1 LKERLSPY
9 LELVENVLSGLAKV
23 RMDAGAWIDSESEE
37 QARETQVFKIGECLR
52 PFYLAAHEVPEYF
65 ANPLLPRDLL
75 LKDTES
81 VLKQL
86 AKIGFFPSP
95 YSPIPGSLDQY
106 TDFAAFVLD
115 FCGLTF
121 EFWKETTAAGKRVAE
136 ASQAIAEKAVEFL
149 LSPDNCLVDDNGC
162 RWGGTKKFRRRKRTE
177 ELYTDT
183 YFTSVVILGLN
194 KAVDN
199 PSFNLSAPQK
209 EQIRTRVHQGV
220 QWISERFDGKL
231 ITGDEGKANRKLLYT
246 TWGLRALVESS
257 NGQAKHVNKRLLEAI
272 TNAYLDA
279 LREPTQLTQQ
289 QEYLTVLSE
298 EVDPPMYYEDR
309 SGLGGI
315 LLTLAS
321 LGDVPDLEHL
331 LDKAAYPRLLERV
344 FNAVLAHR
352 NPGTGLWY
360 NNQLILSIHS
370 YLTEAFLLLHR
381 RGDGFGGRLD
391 VSGYMV
397 RAAVKETLMDDTVIS
412 GLQQAVYDRLLRLLE
427 AADQGQRI
435 EQELAVPS
443 KTNGKDNQQRSVTTA
458 KRSRSRS
465 VHSKKK

>member
-1 LKERLSPY
+1 MKERLSPY

-23 RMDAGAWIDSESEE
+23 RMDAGAWVDSESEE

-52 PFYLAAHEVPEYF
+52 PFYLAAHEAPELF
-65 ANPLLPRDLL
+65 STPLLQRDLL
-75 LKDTES
+75 LRDTES
-81 VLKQL
+81 VLKQV

-115 FCGLTF
+115 FCGLAF
-121 EFWKETTAAGKRVAE
+121 EFWKDTTAAGKRVAD
-136 ASQAIAEKAVEFL
+136 ASRAMGEKAIDFL
-149 LSPDNCLVDDNGC
+149 LNSDNCLVDDNGC
-162 RWGGTKKFRRRKRTE
+162 RWGGTKKYRRLKRTE
-177 ELYTDT
+177 EIYTDT
-183 YFTSVVILGLN
+183 YFTSVVVLGLN
-194 KAVDN
+194 KAVSN
-199 PSFNLSAPQK
+199 TSFDFSTTKKDL
-209 EQIRTRVHQGV
+209 IRTRVSQGV
-220 QWISERFDGKL
+220 QWISDRFDGKL

-246 TWGLRALVESS
+246 TWGLRALVETS
-257 NGQAKHVNKRLLEAI
+257 NGHAKHVNKRLLEAI
-272 TNAYLDA
+272 TNAYIDA
-279 LREPTQLTQQ
+279 LREPNQLTQQ

-298 EVDPPMYYEDR
+298 EVEPPMYYEDR

-344 FNAVLAHR
+344 FNSVLAHR
-352 NPGTGLWY
+352 NPGSGLWY

-381 RGDGFGGRLD
+381 RGDGFGSRLD

-412 GLQQAVYDRLLRLLE
+412 SLQQAVYDRLLRQLE
-427 AADQGQRI
+427 AADKGRTI
-435 EQELAVPS
+435 DQELSVPS
-443 KTNGKDNQQRSVTTA
+443 RSNGNESQRRSAATGRRA
-458 KRSRSRS
+458 RSRS
-465 VHSKKK
+465 SKKK